1 VRSLPQLRENRLFAA
16 TFKDM
21 VDHRPSFNAVK
32 LKECFSDP
40 LLDVMNFLNEIV
52 MGFPEAVS
60 FAPGRPM
67 EIHFQVED
75 FLENIRDFVSA
86 TAASTRTTETQVW
99 DTLGQYS
106 RTNGTINDLIAK
118 QLEHDEGIRVSP
130 ESIMVTV
137 GAQEAMAV
145 LLAGL
150 FDPSYDVL
158 LVSDPAYIGIT
169 GLARILNIR
178 TIPVASGEHGLEPE
192 KVERAIRDSLQWGR
206 PRALY
211 DIPDFN
217 NPMGTSMP
225 LPQRHR
231 ILEVCCRAGVLL
243 IEDNPYGMFAYD
255 GDRVPTLKALDDQNT
270 VLYIGSFAKTLFPGL
285 RLGYLVADQ
294 RSEGDQTLAQELS
307 RVKSLLTVNSSP
319 LLQAAVGAILLK
331 HQCSLQPLVTP
342 KLTDYRRNRD
352 LMIECLRNEFASM
365 EELVRW
371 NRPTGGF
378 FLTLYLPF
386 PFGKE
391 ELQACSSEYGVIVC
405 PMRFFSLEPGR
416 ESQIR
421 LSFSS
426 VDEKQI
432 RAGIRRLASFVR
444 NRMAL

>member
-1 VRSLPQLRENRLFAA
+1 MAI
-16 TFKDM
+16 FKGM
-21 VDHRPSFNAVK
+21 VDHKVSVNAVK

-52 MGFPEAVS
+52 MRFPEAVS

-67 EIHFQVED
+67 ETHFQVEG

-86 TAASTRTTETQVW
+86 TAAATRVAESQVW
-99 DTLGQYS
+99 SALGQYN

-118 QLEHDEGIRVSP
+118 QLERDEGIRVFP

-145 LLAGL
+145 LLTGL
-150 FDPSYDVL
+150 FNPSYDVL

-169 GLARILNIR
+169 GLARILGIR
-178 TIPVASGEHGLEPE
+178 IMPVPSGEHGLEPE
-192 KVERAIRDSLQWGR
+192 KVEKAIRDCSKWGR

-225 LPQRHR
+225 LRHR
-231 ILEVCCRAGVLL
+231 HQILEVCSRAGVLL

-255 GDRVPTLKALDDQNT
+255 GERVPTLKALDHQNT

-285 RLGYLVADQ
+285 RLGYLIADQ
-294 RSEGDQTLAQELS
+294 KSEGNQTLAQELS

-319 LLQAAVGAILLK
+319 LLQAAVGGILLK

-342 KLTDYRRNRD
+342 KLADYCRNRD
-352 LMIECLRNEFASM
+352 VMIECLKSEFAGM

-371 NRPTGGF
+371 NRPGGGF
-378 FLTLYLPF
+378 FLTVYLPF
-386 PFGKE
+386 PFGTE

-405 PMRFFSLEPGR
+405 PMRFFSLMPGR

-421 LSFSS
+421 LSFSY
-426 VDEKQI
+426 VDEKKI

-444 NRMAL
+444 NRMALGFTH